1 MASEQTTRL
10 FTVDE
15 YYRMAEAGI
24 LGEDDR
30 VELLDGRIVQMSP
43 IGSRHA
49 ACVDRLTRRL
59 AAVPEGRAVLRVQ
72 SPVRLGKLSEPQ
84 PDLCLLKPRANY
96 YADGHP
102 GPEDVLLL
110 IEVASTSLPFDRDV
124 KLPLYARAEIPEVW
138 LFDLEAERVHVFLEP
153 IGDAYGSSYSVGPED
168 RLIPRA
174 FPRLDVSVSA
184 PLP

>member
-1 MASEQTTRL
+1 MASEPTTRL

-24 LGEDDR
+24 LGQDDR

-59 AAVPEGRAVLRVQ
+59 AEIPEGQATLRVQ
-72 SPVRLGKLSEPQ
+72 SPVRLGEFSEPQ
-84 PDLCLLKPRANY
+84 PDLCLLEPRADY
-96 YADGHP
+96 YAEGHP
-102 GPEDVLLL
+102 GPGNVLLL

-124 KLPLYARAEIPEVW
+124 KLPLYARAGVREVW
-138 LFDLEAERVHVFLEP
+138 LIDLEAELVHVFLDPVGELYRYRR
-153 IGDAYGSSYSVGPED
+153 DAGID
-168 RLIPRA
+168 DDLTPRSL
-174 FPRLDVSVSA
+174 PGLKVPVSGL
-184 PLP
+184 LP